1 MTCDAPQIHF
11 IFRHK
16 NPVTREF
23 EEKHLKTPPK
33 PTIEKTTNL
42 YTLILQYVI
51 SHMSNKIEAEIRYSP
66 SNQTYE
72 VLFNGES
79 QSTGSLLEDFSP
91 AVNPDAE
98 IDDPE
103 DFKPE
108 DWVDTK
114 RIADPEAKKPEDWDE
129 DAPYEIPDMDAE
141 MPEDWLVDEPSVI
154 PDPGMFLLLSL

>member
-1 MTCDAPQIHF
+1 MDCLF
-11 IFRHK
+11 
-16 NPVTREF
+16 
-23 EEKHLKTPPK
+23 
-33 PTIEKTTNL
+33 TNAF
-42 YTLILQYVI
+42 
-51 SHMSNKIEAEIRYSP
+51 NSP
-66 SNQTYE
+66 NNTYD
-72 VLFNGES
+72 VRFNGETES
-79 QSTGSLLEDFSP
+79 LGNLLEDFTP
-91 AVNPDAE
+91 EVNPPKE

-154 PDPGMFLLLSL
+154 PDPGMFPLVSLWTSRL

>member
-1 MTCDAPQIHF
+1 MYH
-11 IFRHK
+11 
-16 NPVTREF
+16 
-23 EEKHLKTPPK
+23 
-33 PTIEKTTNL
+33 
-42 YTLILQYVI
+42 
-51 SHMSNKIEAEIRYSP
+51 SP

-91 AVNPDAE
+91 AVNPAAE

-154 PDPGMFLLLSL
+154 PDPGMFTLLSL